1 MGVAL
6 VTGAGTRLGRVF
18 ATTLASAG
26 YDIVVHYWSNSKGAE
41 DTCREIEELGRRS
54 FLVQTDLSQR
64 EGPHRLA
71 EAVASL
77 VPCLD
82 LLVNNASVYPS
93 PEKAQADNDL
103 LRDSIEEWERSMALN
118 ARAPFFLIQQCV
130 PLLKLGTSPA
140 IINILDMSVTD
151 PFLDRASH
159 SVSKSALEAITTLAA
174 ATLAPHI
181 RVNALELGPI
191 LPGDRMPASEASK
204 AKWLGTE
211 VVADA
216 LRRLLQEKESGK
228 VVRVV

>member
-6 VTGAGTRLGRVF
+6 VTGAATRLGRVF
-18 ATTLASAG
+18 ATTLASEG
-26 YDIVVHYWSNSKGAE
+26 FDVVVHYWSNSEGAE
-41 DTCREIEELGRRS
+41 DTCREIRELGRRS

-64 EGPHRLA
+64 EGPHNLA

-77 VPCLD
+77 VPSLD

-93 PEKAQADNDL
+93 PDKVQADNDL
-103 LRDSIEEWERSMALN
+103 LLDSVEEWERSMAIN

-130 PLLKLGTSPA
+130 PLLRRGTDPA

-159 SVSKSALEAITTLAA
+159 SVSKSALAAITTLAA
-174 ATLAPHI
+174 STLAPHI
-181 RVNALELGPI
+181 KVNALELGPI
-191 LPGDRMPASEASK
+191 LPGDNMPPDEVGK
-204 AKWLGTE
+204 TKWLGTE

-216 LRRLLQEKESGK
+216 LRQLLHKKESGK